1 MEEVGVSEQQGSAG
15 SVECIVVWVHGVQAI
30 MPLTAAS
37 FFWLLFFWHCSTFHN
52 NTMLWWFHQVL
63 HVQHLRDSRIFC
75 HGAFLLQWVCLQNRV
90 KCSHANRSKWLV
102 THKGEEED
110 FSRTQRFLS
119 TKFFLPSCLH
129 LKKDFV
135 ISHQDAKGRGNTS
148 LHQLIYDLLQTNASN
163 VGRID
168 ARARIFIQFSII
180 SQ

>member
-1 MEEVGVSEQQGSAG
+1 M
-15 SVECIVVWVHGVQAI
+15 
-30 MPLTAAS
+30 
-37 FFWLLFFWHCSTFHN
+37 FN
-52 NTMLWWFHQVL
+52 
-63 HVQHLRDSRIFC
+63 VQHLRDSRIFC

-148 LHQLIYDLLQTNASN
+148 LHQPINDLLQTNAQGYSELSLN
-163 VGRID
+163 LFVSWLKSGKWSATITS
-168 ARARIFIQFSII
+168 QLLSIWAYLKQELFFRGI
-180 SQ
+180 RGLKRLCNLTMDWLLNKDSW